1 MIKNIIISAGLMLF
15 IPVVTSATEVAVITG
30 ASFPKDTM
38 TSSEVKDI
46 YLGKA
51 EMLDGKRLK
60 PVDLKGAAKKDF
72 LEKVVG
78 LSEDEYKSYWIKRVF
93 REGGSPPAV
102 KNAADDVISAVKEEN
117 GMIGYISADEAKGK
131 GGIKV
136 LLTIK

>member
-1 MIKNIIISAGLMLF
+1 MIKHIIISAGLMLF
-15 IPVVTSATEVAVITG
+15 IPVVTSAAEVAVISG
-30 ASFPKDTM
+30 ASFPKDAL

-60 PVDLKGAAKKDF
+60 PVDLKGAGKKDF

-117 GMIGYISADEAKGK
+117 GMIGYVSADEAKGK

-136 LLTIK
+136 LLTTK